1 MYALKTVE
9 EVADEPHGHSAEAL
23 RHVLSRLAEEASTL
37 GIDLVDIAGAIQ
49 DMAAMSARHAT
60 AFDDVTRTALSI
72 AETNRAVAVSLNET
86 DRTAAEARHMLKESA
101 GRLSGSVEEI
111 GHMVESSEEISAEIN
126 TFSKSLADVDKVAA
140 EISTIARQTNLLALN
155 AAIEAA
161 RAGEA
166 GKGFAVVASEIR
178 ALSLQ
183 TSKATGSIQET
194 LDELRIRIDR
204 LSAAGSGARES
215 AAGVKDKS
223 EAMRGAFT
231 KMEHVITQILDSSTV
246 MARTTEAVDQQCAG
260 FVAKL
265 GEMSAEV
272 LNSNVKLQHAAK
284 RVDSVVGL
292 SEKLVQLTASAG
304 VQTADS
310 LWIAK
315 AQGVAAAISDVF
327 EHAVAEGRIGF
338 EALFNRQ
345 YRPIPGTDPVQLMAA
360 FTELT
365 DRLLPPIQEP
375 VAVCDERIAF
385 CAAVDE
391 NGYLPTHNR
400 KFSEPQRPGDTV
412 WNTANCRNRRIF
424 NDRVGLAAGKSTA
437 PFLVQTYRRDMGGGS
452 FVMMKDISAPITVR
466 GRHWGGLRLAVKV

>member
-9 EVADEPHGHSAEAL
+9 EVADEPGGHSAEAL

-49 DMAAMSARHAT
+49 DMAAMSARHAA

-86 DRTAAEARHMLKESA
+86 DRTAVEARHMLKESA

-215 AAGVKDKS
+215 AAGVKDKT
-223 EAMRGAFT
+223 EAMRGAFG
-231 KMEHVITQILDSSTV
+231 KMEHVITQILDSSAV

-327 EHAVAEGRIGF
+327 EQAVAEGRIGL

-360 FTELT
+360 FTQLT
-365 DRLLPPIQEP
+365 DCVLPPIQEP
-375 VAVCDERIAF
+375 VAASDERIAF

-400 KFSEPQRPGDTV
+400 RFSEPQRPGDTV

-437 PFLVQTYRRDMGGGS
+437 AFLVQTYRRDMGGGS
-452 FVMMKDISAPITVR
+452 FVMMKDISAPITVH